1 MSRGA
6 DYLRTLGMTDE
17 QITKLQAELDQHKA
31 EADHLIDHAV
41 RLHRGSLSEAAIEGS
56 LIRDHLADHDERH
69 LRGVLSCILS
79 RAGQLAATVE
89 ALSRDKADLT
99 AALAAAREA
108 QA

>member
-1 MSRGA
+1 MSRDA

-31 EADHLIDHAV
+31 EADHLIDHAI
-41 RLHRGSLSEAAIEGS
+41 RLHRGSLPEAALEAAA
-56 LIRDHLADHDERH
+56 IRDHLADHDERH

-79 RAGQLAATVE
+79 RAGQLTATVE
-89 ALSRDKADLT
+89 ALSRDLT
-99 AALAAAREA
+99 TALAAAREA